1 MTRSKMPLSSG
12 GEPELRSVG
21 LKATLPRM
29 QVLEIFRQS
38 ASRHL
43 HAEDVFRLLAER
55 RAEVG
60 LATVY
65 RVLSQLEAAGLL
77 LRQTFESGKAV
88 FELNEG
94 PHHDHLICLQ
104 CGRVDEFSNDHI
116 EALQHQVAQAHGYR
130 LADHRLA
137 LYGHCGACSQ
147 LPPESPAQPVQ
158 ARQPALQDNE

>member
-1 MTRSKMPLSSG
+1 MTRSKSALGRG

-38 ASRHL
+38 DSRHL

-65 RVLSQLEAAGLL
+65 RVLSQLGPQACCCARPSKAA
-77 LRQTFESGKAV
+77 RRCSSSTKA
-88 FELNEG
+88 
-94 PHHDHLICLQ
+94 
-104 CGRVDEFSNDHI
+104 RTMTT
-116 EALQHQVAQAHGYR
+116 
-130 LADHRLA
+130 
-137 LYGHCGACSQ
+137 
-147 LPPESPAQPVQ
+147 
-158 ARQPALQDNE
+158 

>member
-1 MTRSKMPLSSG
+1 MTRRKMPLSPG

-38 ASRHL
+38 ESRHL

-65 RVLSQLEAAGLL
+65 RVL
-77 LRQTFESGKAV
+77 
-88 FELNEG
+88 
-94 PHHDHLICLQ
+94 
-104 CGRVDEFSNDHI
+104 
-116 EALQHQVAQAHGYR
+116 
-130 LADHRLA
+130 
-137 LYGHCGACSQ
+137 
-147 LPPESPAQPVQ
+147 
-158 ARQPALQDNE
+158 

>member
-1 MTRSKMPLSSG
+1 M
-12 GEPELRSVG
+12 
-21 LKATLPRM
+21 
-29 QVLEIFRQS
+29 
-38 ASRHL
+38 
-43 HAEDVFRLLAER
+43 
-55 RAEVG
+55 G
-60 LATVY
+60 LATIY

-147 LPPESPAQPVQ
+147 LPPESLAQPEQ